1 MAPEENRRRSAC
13 KQVSPTDIVPRRDLN
28 PGPLTLCSGDRRQD
42 ALCRVH
48 LPLRVYRCIGRQGG
62 LLYLTVINGLEP
74 AVNYLPI
81 NQFVFKRFNTHP
93 AINPLPSPLQLL
105 HPDRDRA
112 FSLQQRACVWV
123 CRTTRHFCFFKL
135 LCACLPLTP
144 SLSSLSC
151 SLARSLCSFH
161 LHVPEKASVK
171 HNNNK

>member
-93 AINPLPSPLQLL
+93 AINPLPCPLQLL

-123 CRTTRHFCFFKL
+123 CRTTRHFCFLNFSAHV
-135 LCACLPLTP
+135 CHSHPPYLP
-144 SLSSLSC
+144 SR
-151 SLARSLCSFH
+151 ARSLFVFLPFACTRKSQH
-161 LHVPEKASVK
+161 QT
-171 HNNNK
+171 

>member
-1 MAPEENRRRSAC
+1 MAPEENPRQAAC
-13 KQVSPTDIVPRRDLN
+13 KQVSATDIVPRRDLN

-74 AVNYLPI
+74 GVNYLPI

-123 CRTTRHFCFFKL
+123 CRTTRHFCFLNFSAHV
-135 LCACLPLTP
+135 CHSHPP
-144 SLSSLSC
+144 SR
-151 SLARSLCSFH
+151 ARSLFVFLPFACTRKSQH
-161 LHVPEKASVK
+161 QT
-171 HNNNK
+171 